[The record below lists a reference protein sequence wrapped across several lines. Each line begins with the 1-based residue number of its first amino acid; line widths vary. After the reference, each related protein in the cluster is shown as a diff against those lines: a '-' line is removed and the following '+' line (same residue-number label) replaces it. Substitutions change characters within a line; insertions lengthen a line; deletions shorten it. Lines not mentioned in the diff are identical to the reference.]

1 MKVKRKMNTVK
12 EKRDLYDVNR
22 KLINATIFKG
32 EPIPKGSYI
41 VVVLVFIQN
50 SEGKFLIQKRSEIKN
65 GKYATTGGHPKSGES
80 SIEGIITETKEEIGV
95 LLDKDNLELFF
106 SGRSDENSVF
116 WDDYYTKMDIPD
128 INKLKLQKSEVE
140 SICWLSI
147 EEIKKLKNEDKFF
160 ENHYEEF
167 EVLLDWLENNFILKF
182 EKSNRARTNK
192 KNSKF
197 FLFVLVSYCI
207 FMSYLVK

>member
-22 KLINATIFKG
+22 KLTNATIFKG

-106 SGRSDENSVF
+106 SGRSDKSSVF

-128 INKLKLQKSEVE
+128 IEKLKLQKSEVE

-160 ENHYEEF
+160 KNHYEEF
-167 EVLLDWLENNFILKF
+167 EVLLDWIEN
-182 EKSNRARTNK
+182 
-192 KNSKF
+192 KNNS
-197 FLFVLVSYCI
+197 
-207 FMSYLVK
+207 